1 MKPFWSKLII
11 FSIVVSILAILPFF
25 LSSYWLRLFT
35 DLFMWIGLAVGWN
48 IFNGYTG
55 YIDFGY
61 VAYLGIGA
69 YVTSLL
75 MTEVGI
81 PFMLSVPIGGLF
93 ASLVALFIAFP
104 TLRLRGAYFAIAT
117 WALAEAIK
125 YLVLNLDFTGSSF
138 GLSLPPLLRPGFFFY
153 LMLICVSISILVN
166 ILIEKVKLGYNL
178 KAIRDSDIAAESLGI
193 DVFKNKLVA
202 FLISAFFAG
211 SIGGIYAYWI
221 TYVHPFNVF
230 DAKITDQVIVMVLL
244 GGAGTLIGP
253 IIGATLMAIAFEI
266 FWTRF
271 PESLYLVF
279 LGAMI
284 VVIIVF
290 IPEGIMLTC
299 SRILKKS
306 KRQRLW

>member
-1 MKPFWSKLII
+1 MKSFWSKSIMLSII
-11 FSIVVSILAILPFF
+11 AGVFALLPSF
-25 LSSYWLRLFT
+25 LSSYWLRVFT

-75 MTEVGI
+75 MMKLGI

-93 ASLVALFIAFP
+93 ASVVALFIAFP

-125 YLVLNLDFTGSSF
+125 YLVLNLDFTGTSF
-138 GLSLPPLLRPGFFFY
+138 GLSLPPLLKPRFFY
-153 LMLICVSISILVN
+153 NLMLICVSTLIMVN

-178 KAIRDSDIAAESLGI
+178 RAIRDSDIAAESLGI
-193 DVFKNKLVA
+193 DVFKNKLIA

-211 SIGGIYAYWI
+211 IIGGIYAYWI

-230 DAKITDQVIVMVLL
+230 DAKITDQVVVMVLL
-244 GGAGTLIGP
+244 GGAGTLVGP
-253 IIGATLMAIAFEI
+253 IVGATLMVMAFEI

-279 LGAMI
+279 LGIMI

-290 IPEGIMLTC
+290 IPEGIMHTC
-299 SRILKKS
+299 SRTLKKLR
-306 KRQRLW
+306 RQRQR